1 MLKMLVAD
9 PGIVDQVVNDDLTL
23 EEKHICFQPEK
34 IQTIPNFDVNL
45 LQPLCDDDTFNGI
58 LSLLKF
64 K

>member
-9 PGIVDQVVNDDLTL
+9 HCIVEQVLNGDLTL

-34 IQTIPNFDVNL
+34 IQIIPNFDVNL
-45 LQPLCDDDTFNGI
+45 LQPFCDDDAFSGI
-58 LSLLKF
+58 LSVLKF